1 MTKKAR
7 APEDHC
13 NVPRRELLHLAE
25 RLRAG
30 EDPERIAEEL
40 EQLAAKPPR
49 QPPGRPK
56 DPPAERAFR
65 RLKRA
70 VVSDAIYRGT
80 FPENLYP
87 ADLAL
92 TVRHAKGKRAEA
104 DAVAA
109 EILGLVGLRTIQA
122 ARKDCLYKGEIYLLG
137 VSRRGKRM
145 DRDAW
150 EEWMGLM
157 RRAFRI

>member
-1 MTKKAR
+1 MSEKRKT
-7 APEDHC
+7 P
-13 NVPRRELLHLAE
+13 ELLRLAQ
-25 RLRAG
+25 RLRAR

-40 EQLAAKPPR
+40 ERLAGELAGRPR
-49 QPPGRPK
+49 GRPK

-80 FPENLYP
+80 FPEELYP

-92 TVRHAKGKRAEA
+92 TVKLAKGKRENA
-104 DAVAA
+104 DAAAA

-122 ARKDCLYKGEIYLLG
+122 ARKACLYQGEIYLLG

-150 EEWMGLM
+150 EEWIGLM
-157 RRAFRI
+157 RLAFRTQSS